1 MAQEQFGGE
10 MSFTTSTGVKMAIRG
25 EFTMESSRYNNE
37 VVTNQ
42 DGSNTKT
49 VGLKPY
55 RMACVFERKTGV
67 DFDALLKEVGIN
79 ATIVERYTKR
89 RHLQT
94 GGFFEGTPTEDRA
107 TGAVT
112 GLTFVSDK
120 YRQIAR

>member
-10 MSFTTSTGVKMAIRG
+10 MSFTTSTNVRMAIRG

-79 ATIVERYTKR
+79 ATIVERYAKR
-89 RHLQT
+89 THLLT
-94 GGFFEGTPTEDRA
+94 RGFFEGTPTEDRA

-120 YRQIAR
+120 YRQKS

>member
-10 MSFTTSTGVKMAIRG
+10 MSFRTSTGARMAIRG
-25 EFTMESSRYNNE
+25 EFTMESSRYNNA

-55 RMACVFERKTGV
+55 RMACTFERKTGV
-67 DFDALLKEVGIN
+67 NFDNLLKEIGIN
-79 ATIVERYTKR
+79 ATVVERYAGRT
-89 RHLQT
+89 HLLT
-94 GGFFEGTPTEDRA
+94 RGFFEGTPTEDRA

-112 GLTFVSDK
+112 GLTFVADL
-120 YRQIAR
+120 YRLSS